1 MVLFRPAFSGKFMR
15 IWHQSFTV
23 LEDVPAYTARVR
35 AHIDRVKRPDT
46 IVDLHGLA
54 ANTYPAN
61 YPGDDLGFSFLFAMH
76 GAQWAEAALKA
87 AREGYDAFAMCT
99 MIDPLFRELKTIVDI
114 PVVAAGELCFHL
126 ASMNGHRFGM
136 LLFMDRVI
144 PRYHDQVAM
153 CGLTE
158 RCAAIRP
165 SGMTFR
171 NVMEGFDNPGP
182 AIDRFRAA
190 ARELIAAG
198 ADVIIPGEI
207 PMNVL
212 LATEGVTRVDDALVL
227 DGLGATIKMTEA
239 MVDMKASIG
248 LGHSRR
254 GWHSAAPRSERVQ
267 QVVDFYLRDTIHKRD

>member
-1 MVLFRPAFSGKFMR
+1 MR

-35 AHIDRVKRPDT
+35 AHVDRVKRPGT
-46 IVDLHGLA
+46 QVDLHGLA
-54 ANTYPAN
+54 RSTYPAD
-61 YPGDDLGFSFLFAMH
+61 YPGDDLGFNFLFGMH
-76 GAQWAEAALKA
+76 ANQWAANALTA

-99 MIDPLFRELKTIVDI
+99 MIDPMFRELKTIVDI
-114 PVVAAGELCFHL
+114 PVVAAGETCFHL
-126 ASMNGHRFGM
+126 ASINGYRFGM

-144 PRYHDQVAM
+144 PRYHEQVRLA
-153 CGLTE
+153 GLTE

-165 SGMTFR
+165 TGMKFAD
-171 NVMEGFDNPGP
+171 VMTGFDRPGP
-182 AIDRFRAA
+182 AIDRFRAS

-239 MVDMKASIG
+239 MVDMKAAIG
-248 LGHSRR
+248 LGHSRH
-254 GWHSAAPRSERVQ
+254 GFFNAAPRPERIA
-267 QVVDFYLRDTIHKRD
+267 QVMDFYFGDAIKDG

>member
-1 MVLFRPAFSGKFMR
+1 LR

-35 AHIDRVKRPDT
+35 AHVDRVKRPDT
-46 IVDLHGLA
+46 QVDLHGLKPQ
-54 ANTYPAN
+54 TYPAD
-61 YPGDDLGFSFLFAMH
+61 YPGDDLGFSFLFGMH
-76 GAQWAEAALKA
+76 ASQWAANALTA

-126 ASMNGHRFGM
+126 AAMNGHRFGM

-144 PRYHDQVAM
+144 PRYHEQVRL

-165 SGMTFR
+165 TGMKFAD
-171 NVMEGFDNPGP
+171 VMAGFDRPGP

-227 DGLGATIKMTEA
+227 DGLGATVKMSEA

-248 LGHSRR
+248 LGHSRH
-254 GWHSAAPRSERVQ
+254 GFFNAAPRPERIA
-267 QVVDFYLRDTIHKRD
+267 QVMDFYLRDTIKGGEK